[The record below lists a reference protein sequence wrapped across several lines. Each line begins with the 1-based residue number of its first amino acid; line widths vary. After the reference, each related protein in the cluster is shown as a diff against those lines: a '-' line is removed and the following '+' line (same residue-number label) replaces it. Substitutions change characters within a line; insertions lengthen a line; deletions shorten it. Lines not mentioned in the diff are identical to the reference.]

1 MNDRRIRMSEVEGL
15 TRDYDHLREQLARED
30 TSIDEITGKLMALEI
45 ETPSW
50 GYGRGGTR
58 FAKFADG
65 DEPADVFGKLEA
77 AAKVHRLTGIAPS
90 VALHIPWDKVDDYTQ
105 ILRKAEELK
114 IRIGAINPNV
124 FEDRA
129 YKDGSITNCDPGV
142 RKQAVAHIL
151 ECIDIGKIF
160 DSTILSLWFADG
172 TNYPGQGDFR
182 DRKKWME
189 ECLSEVYEYLP
200 DNMRML
206 IEYKFFEP
214 GFYHTDIFSF
224 GIALDL
230 AKKLGPQAQVL
241 VDLGHHPRATNIPHI
256 VAYLLDEGKLGG
268 FHLNDAKY
276 ADDDLTAGSID
287 PYQLFLIYVE
297 LSDPRDDTTQVA
309 YMIDQSHNIKN
320 PTEAMIQTLESL
332 QHAYAGS
339 LLVDRQRL
347 KSAQQEH
354 DTIAAEEVL
363 LKAFRTDVTPVI
375 KMARHKKG
383 LPLSPLKALREDA
396 E

>member
-1 MNDRRIRMSEVEGL
+1 MSEVEEL
-15 TRDYDHLREQLARED
+15 TRDYDHLNGQLNN
-30 TSIDEITGKLMALEI
+30 IDEVTSALMALEI

-58 FAKFADG
+58 FAKFVDG
-65 DEPADVFGKLEA
+65 DEPADVFGKLEEA
-77 AAKVHRLTGIAPS
+77 ARVHELTGIAPS
-90 VALHIPWDKVDDYTQ
+90 VALHIPWDRVDDYND

-124 FEDRA
+124 FEDRI
-129 YKDGSITNCDPGV
+129 YKYGSITNSDPEV
-142 RKQAVAHIL
+142 RKRAVSHML
-151 ECIDIGKIF
+151 ECIEIGKVF
-160 DSTILSLWFADG
+160 GSTILSLWFADG

-182 DRKKWME
+182 DRQKWME
-189 ECLSEVYEYLP
+189 ECLSEVYESLP

-206 IEYKFFEP
+206 LEYKFFEP
-214 GFYHTDIFSF
+214 AFYHTDIFSC
-224 GIALDL
+224 GVALDQ
-230 AKKLGPQAQVL
+230 AKELGPKAQVL
-241 VDLGHHPRATNIPHI
+241 VDLGHHPRGTNIPHI

-297 LSDPRDDTTQVA
+297 LSDPRDDTGSVA

-320 PTEAMIQTLESL
+320 PTEAMIQTLENL
-332 QHAYAGS
+332 QHAYAKS
-339 LLVDRQRL
+339 LIVDRQKL
-347 KSAQQEH
+347 KAAQQAN

-363 LKAFRTDVTPVI
+363 LEAFRTDVTAII
-375 KMARHKKG
+375 KMARHRRG
-383 LPLSPLKALREDA
+383 LPISPLKVLRECRT
-396 E
+396 

>member
-1 MNDRRIRMSEVEGL
+1 MSKEL
-15 TRDYDHLREQLARED
+15 TRDYDHLKEQLGRRD
-30 TSIDEITGKLMALEI
+30 IDIDEITNALMALEI

-58 FAKFADG
+58 FGTFADG
-65 DEPADVFGKLEA
+65 NEPTDVFGKLEE
-77 AAKVHRLTGIAPS
+77 AAKVHKLTGIAPS
-90 VALHIPWDKVDDYTQ
+90 VALHIPWDKVDDYNK
-105 ILRKAEELK
+105 ILQKAEELN

-124 FEDRA
+124 FEDMI
-129 YKDGSITNCDPGV
+129 YKCGSITNSDPAV
-142 RKQAVAHIL
+142 RKQAVDHML
-151 ECIDIGKIF
+151 ECIEIGKIF
-160 DSTILSLWFADG
+160 GSTILSLWFADG

-182 DRKKWME
+182 DRKNWME
-189 ECLSEVYEYLP
+189 ECLGEAYKALP
-200 DNMRML
+200 DEMRML

-230 AKKLGPQAQVL
+230 SKKLGDKAQVL
-241 VDLGHHPRATNIPHI
+241 VDLGHHPRATNIPHV

-297 LSDPRDDTTQVA
+297 LSDPRDDTSDVA

-320 PTEAMIQTLESL
+320 PTEAMIQTLENL
-332 QHAYAGS
+332 QHAYARS
-339 LLVDRQRL
+339 LMVDRQKL
-347 KSAQQEH
+347 KAAQRQN
-354 DTIAAEEVL
+354 DAIAAEEVL
-363 LKAFRTDVTPVI
+363 LNAFRVDVTSII

-383 LPLSPLKALREDA
+383 LPISPLKALREMI
-396 E
+396 

>member
-1 MNDRRIRMSEVEGL
+1 MYKELVD
-15 TRDYDHLREQLARED
+15 DYDHLKGQLEKRGID
-30 TSIDEITGKLMALEI
+30 IDEITGALMALEI

-58 FAKFADG
+58 FATFADG
-65 DEPADVFGKLEA
+65 NEPTDIFGKLEE
-77 AAKVHRLTGIAPS
+77 AAKVHKLTGIAPS
-90 VALHIPWDKVDDYTQ
+90 VALHIPWDKVDDYKEIQ
-105 ILRKAEELK
+105 NKAEELN

-124 FEDRA
+124 FEDMI
-129 YKDGSITNCDPGV
+129 YKYGSITNSSSEV
-142 RKQAVAHIL
+142 RRQAVAHMI
-151 ECIDIGKIF
+151 ECIEIGKIF
-160 DSTILSLWFADG
+160 GSTILSLWFADG

-189 ECLSEVYEYLP
+189 ECLSEAYEALP

-230 AKKLGPQAQVL
+230 SKKLGEKAQVL
-241 VDLGHHPRATNIPHI
+241 MDLGHHPRATNIPHI

-297 LSDPRDDTTQVA
+297 LSDPRNDTTGVV
-309 YMIDQSHNIKN
+309 YMIDQSHNIKK
-320 PTEAMIQTLESL
+320 PTEAMIQTLENL
-332 QHAYAGS
+332 QHAYARS
-339 LLVDRQRL
+339 LIVDRGTL
-347 KSAQQEH
+347 KAAQQEN
-354 DTIAAEEVL
+354 DTIMAEEIL
-363 LKAFRTDVTPVI
+363 LEAFRTNVTPAI
-375 KMARHKKG
+375 KMARHRKG
-383 LPLSPLKALREDA
+383 LHVFPLKALREIA
-396 E
+396 

>member
-1 MNDRRIRMSEVEGL
+1 MSKEL
-15 TRDYDHLREQLARED
+15 TRDYDHLKEQLGRRD
-30 TSIDEITGKLMALEI
+30 IDIDEITNALMALEI

-58 FAKFADG
+58 FGTFADG
-65 DEPADVFGKLEA
+65 GEPTDVFGKLEE

-90 VALHIPWDKVDDYTQ
+90 VALHIPWDEVDDYNK
-105 ILRKAEELK
+105 ILQKAEELN

-124 FEDRA
+124 FEDMI
-129 YKDGSITNCDPGV
+129 YKCGSITNSDPEV
-142 RKQAVAHIL
+142 RKQAVDHML
-151 ECIDIGKIF
+151 ECIEIGKIF
-160 DSTILSLWFADG
+160 GSTILSLWFADG

-182 DRKKWME
+182 DRKNWME
-189 ECLSEVYEYLP
+189 ECLGEAYKALP
-200 DNMRML
+200 DEMRML

-230 AKKLGPQAQVL
+230 SKKLGDKAQVL
-241 VDLGHHPRATNIPHI
+241 VDLGHHPRATNIPHV

-297 LSDPRDDTTQVA
+297 LSDPRDDTSDVA

-320 PTEAMIQTLESL
+320 PTEAMIQTLENL
-332 QHAYAGS
+332 QHAYARS
-339 LLVDRQRL
+339 LMVDRQKL
-347 KSAQQEH
+347 KAAQREN
-354 DTIAAEEVL
+354 DAIAAEEVL
-363 LKAFRTDVTPVI
+363 LSAFRIDVTPI
-375 KMARHKKG
+375 IEMARHKKG
-383 LPLSPLKALREDA
+383 LPVSPLKALQER
-396 E
+396 

>member
-1 MNDRRIRMSEVEGL
+1 MSKEL
-15 TRDYDHLREQLARED
+15 TRDYDHLKEQLGRRD
-30 TSIDEITGKLMALEI
+30 IDIDEITNALMALEI

-58 FAKFADG
+58 FGTFADG
-65 DEPADVFGKLEA
+65 SEPTDVFGKLEE

-90 VALHIPWDKVDDYTQ
+90 VALHIPWDKVDDYNK
-105 ILRKAEELK
+105 ILQKAEELN

-124 FEDRA
+124 FEDMA
-129 YKDGSITNCDPGV
+129 YKCGSITNSDPEV

-151 ECIDIGKIF
+151 ECIEIGKIF
-160 DSTILSLWFADG
+160 GSTILSLWFADG

-182 DRKKWME
+182 DRKNWME
-189 ECLSEVYEYLP
+189 DCLGEASKALP
-200 DNMRML
+200 DEMRML

-230 AKKLGPQAQVL
+230 SKKLGDKAQVL
-241 VDLGHHPRATNIPHI
+241 VDLGHHPRATNIPHV
-256 VAYLLDEGKLGG
+256 VAYLLNEGKLGG

-297 LSDPRDDTTQVA
+297 LSDPRDDTSDVA

-320 PTEAMIQTLESL
+320 PTEAMIQTLENL
-332 QHAYAGS
+332 QHAYARS
-339 LLVDRQRL
+339 LMVDRQKLRA
-347 KSAQQEH
+347 AQREN
-354 DTIAAEEVL
+354 DAIAAEEVL
-363 LKAFRTDVTPVI
+363 LSAFRIDATPMI

-383 LPLSPLKALREDA
+383 LPISPLKALREMA
-396 E
+396 

>member
-1 MNDRRIRMSEVEGL
+1 MSKEL
-15 TRDYDHLREQLARED
+15 TRDYDHLKEQLGRRD
-30 TSIDEITGKLMALEI
+30 IDIDEITNALMALEI

-58 FAKFADG
+58 FGTFADG
-65 DEPADVFGKLEA
+65 GEPTDVFGKLEE

-90 VALHIPWDKVDDYTQ
+90 VALHIPWDEVDDYNK
-105 ILRKAEELK
+105 ILQKAEELN

-124 FEDRA
+124 FEDMI
-129 YKDGSITNCDPGV
+129 YKCGSITNSDPEV
-142 RKQAVAHIL
+142 RKQAVDHML
-151 ECIDIGKIF
+151 ECIEIGKIF
-160 DSTILSLWFADG
+160 GSTILSLWFADG

-182 DRKKWME
+182 DRKNWME
-189 ECLSEVYEYLP
+189 ECLGKAYKALP
-200 DNMRML
+200 DEMRML

-230 AKKLGPQAQVL
+230 SKKLGDKAQVL
-241 VDLGHHPRATNIPHI
+241 VDLGHHPRATNIPHV

-297 LSDPRDDTTQVA
+297 LSDPRDDTSDVA

-320 PTEAMIQTLESL
+320 PTEAMIQTLENL
-332 QHAYAGS
+332 QHAYARS
-339 LLVDRQRL
+339 LMVDRQKL
-347 KSAQQEH
+347 KAAQREN
-354 DTIAAEEVL
+354 DAIAAEEVL
-363 LKAFRTDVTPVI
+363 LSAFRIDVTPI
-375 KMARHKKG
+375 IEMARHKKG
-383 LPLSPLKALREDA
+383 LPVSPLKALQER
-396 E
+396 